1 MECPMTVT
9 RKASELLN
17 IPTMEICDHI
27 KKVLSEKQRFYSYI
41 NIIENDDGFDTT
53 VKPILW
59 PFFLSTK
66 MNITFADYNE
76 KTEVIVSTQS
86 QWFILGDGFNAYNR
100 YIKTFLDGLRK
111 YS

>member
-1 MECPMTVT
+1 MTVT

-17 IPTMEICDHI
+17 IPTKEVCDRI
-27 KKVLSEKQRFYSYI
+27 KKVLSEKQRSYSYI
-41 NIIENDDGFDTT
+41 NTIENDDGFDTT

-59 PFFLSTK
+59 PFILSTK
-66 MNITFADYNE
+66 MNITFADHND

-86 QWFILGDGFNAYNR
+86 QWFILGDAFNAYNG
-100 YIKTFLDGLRK
+100 YIRTFLDGLRK

>member
-1 MECPMTVT
+1 MTVI
-9 RKASELLN
+9 RKVSELLN
-17 IPTMEICDHI
+17 IPTMEVSVHI

-41 NIIENDDGFDTT
+41 NTIENDDGFDTT

-66 MNITFADYNE
+66 MNITFANNNE

-86 QWFILGDGFNAYNR
+86 QWFILGDGFNAYNG
-100 YIKTFLDGLRK
+100 YIRTF
-111 YS
+111 S